1 MRPKLNAA
9 TNHNNNLNGVVRP
22 RRNQYPPL
30 PLTRDTAEEVRMRR
44 QLLSTVMAFAL
55 AMGMTTGAMAFEQGG
70 DLYDGGFHS
79 SRFEGVRGFSGWR
92 HGDWAGRRSVSG
104 YRSPYDS

>member
-1 MRPKLNAA
+1 
-9 TNHNNNLNGVVRP
+9 
-22 RRNQYPPL
+22 
-30 PLTRDTAEEVRMRR
+30 MRR

-104 YRSPYDS
+104 YRSPYDSYGASLGPDTRHVVCPAYSRCSD